1 MISPRRLSSPSGLD
15 AAWRADFNALRL
27 TLCNGSLNIHRA
39 RSLRWAKRFRDWRP
53 PSLDYGKGRRA
64 DRRRVECLLNFIMS
78 ASDQAAIT
86 YYSTVAERQQK
97 TAKLRASCGS
107 SGIEIRVSPSGH
119 LRGLFLC
126 DSRSRPFDHRGNES
140 GPEPGTGH
148 EGCHARLARLR
159 HPLTHCLYQPTK
171 RSAY

>member
-1 MISPRRLSSPSGLD
+1 LD
-15 AAWRADFNALRL
+15 AAWRADFNAQRL
-27 TLCNGSLNIHRA
+27 TLCNGSLNIHTA

-53 PSLDYGKGRRA
+53 PSLDCGKGRRA

-107 SGIEIRVSPSGH
+107 SGIEIRVSPRVISGGFFFATAA
-119 LRGLFLC
+119 RGLSTIAATRAGQSQGQATKVAMLG
-126 DSRSRPFDHRGNES
+126 SRDYVTR
-140 GPEPGTGH
+140 
-148 EGCHARLARLR
+148 
-159 HPLTHCLYQPTK
+159 
-171 RSAY
+171 